1 MCFMYQKECLVGLI
15 FIMLCVLHFGI
26 TIRDGKVSTAVHLS
40 LHYCG
45 MYWF

>member
-1 MCFMYQKECLVGLI
+1 VFYVSEGTFGGTV

-40 LHYCG
+40 LHYCV
-45 MYWF
+45 MYLF

>member
-1 MCFMYQKECLVGLI
+1 MFYVSEGMFGGTD